1 MNNKKRITLLA
12 LFSASLLFTGCL
24 NDLFEQDSQVFDGEP
39 QLEFRPQTD
48 TFDEDEG
55 EIEVLVQLIGPQR
68 DSDISVDFSVNSSE
82 TDAVAGTHY
91 SIATSSP
98 VTLAANTS
106 AATIT
111 INLNGTTLDDGD
123 IRTLVLTL
131 DESNEVTPAE
141 NLKNYTL
148 TIEGVDGN

>member
-1 MNNKKRITLLA
+1 MKNKIYIRILTLICV
-12 LFSASLLFTGCL
+12 SVLLTGCL
-24 NDLFEQDSQVFDGEP
+24 NDLFEQDSQTFDGEP

-55 EIEVLVQLIGPQR
+55 TIDVLVQLIGPQR
-68 DSDISVDFSVNSSE
+68 DSDISVDFSVNSGE

-91 SIATSSP
+91 SLATSSP
-98 VTLAANTS
+98 VTLAANSS
-106 AATIT
+106 AATVS
-111 INLNGTTLDDGD
+111 INLNGTALDDGE

-131 DESNEVTPAE
+131 DEGNEVTPAE

-148 TIEGVDGN
+148 TIEGIDGN

>member
-1 MNNKKRITLLA
+1 MKNKSYITILTLFCVSFLL
-12 LFSASLLFTGCL
+12 SGCL

-48 TFDEDEG
+48 TYDEDEG
-55 EIEVLVQLIGPQR
+55 TIEVLVQLIGPQR
-68 DSDISVDFSVNSSE
+68 DSDISVQFSVNSGE

-91 SIATSSP
+91 SLVTSSP
-98 VTLAANTS
+98 VTLAANSS
-106 AATIT
+106 AATVT
-111 INLNGTTLDDGD
+111 IDLNGTTLDDGQ

-131 DESNEVTPAE
+131 DEGNEVTPAE